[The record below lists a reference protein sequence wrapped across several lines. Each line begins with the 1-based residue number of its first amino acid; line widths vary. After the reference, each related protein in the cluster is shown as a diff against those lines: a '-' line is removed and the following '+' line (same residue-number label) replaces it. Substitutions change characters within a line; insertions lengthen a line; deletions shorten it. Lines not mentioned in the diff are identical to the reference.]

1 MHSTGHVPL
10 ALNVLVD
17 DDDDQWDCVNISL
30 MGHSQFTILRMS

>member
-10 ALNVLVD
+10 ALNVLV